1 MLNPYNISDIENYYL
16 IARNYIHNLRLSSDD
31 NKYIKKQLKK
41 NKTYQQ
47 SDIDKKKK
55 LYHDFISW
63 YENKYIQCPSK
74 LLNYNFFNFKDIY
87 STSINKRIAQSK
99 NLNETLNNVLFKI
112 ITDEYY
118 LPIDEEYTDIFKR
131 YPDFKQHLKVY
142 LLSSLYYDLYSVPL
156 SRNTFSINKLS
167 NSSLTSIFIRE
178 QNLRENLSKTYLFP
192 YFKLSCKTNDTTQ
205 KVLCYNSQ
213 NIFDS
218 LSLDILFPIF
228 FVAEQSIY
236 PLDKK
241 YFYVRAHKNT
251 SRKPLEQY
259 NYNDFIDLLKSLQS
273 VLIENQS
280 SINAMPFNTPE
291 IIKRFFN
298 HQIAEFILKANFITY
313 VSAYSPIIRLKN
325 SSKENLV
332 HEFFIDYI
340 IPLIIK
346 LSKIPLPIYRKNL
359 FDMLLRDIIID
370 IDIFGKNNDAE
381 GFYKKYSIIK
391 MTSIPLINET
401 LDIISSILKES
412 LHAFYREI
420 INNNV
425 KIEQE
430 KMESLFIKEIQRLD
444 YVLFSN
450 YNNYVVPKQWF
461 DIVANFYKD
470 KNLYCY
476 DLLSDKK
483 YIENECIKEN
493 STIEEKFFIEK
504 TANNFSQMFIITNLA
519 YNYGANPASNN
530 EYLNHTIY
538 FLDKRFEST
547 SLLTLFEEFLAET
560 EKNR

>member
-1 MLNPYNISDIENYYL
+1 MLNPYNIENIENYYL
-16 IARNYIHNLRLSSDD
+16 IARNYVHNLRLSTDD
-31 NKYIKKQLKK
+31 ITYIKKQLKNNNFYK
-41 NKTYQQ
+41 QSNTNKQN
-47 SDIDKKKK
+47 K
-55 LYHDFISW
+55 LYDNFILW
-63 YENKYIQCPSK
+63 HKNKYIKNPSK
-74 LLNYNFFNFKDIY
+74 LLNYNQSNFKNKY
-87 STSINKRIAQSK
+87 SKAINNRINQSK
-99 NLNETLNNVLFKI
+99 SLNNTLNNVLFKI
-112 ITDEYY
+112 TTDEYY
-118 LPIDEEYTDIFKR
+118 LPIDEDYVNIFNC
-131 YPDFKQHLKVY
+131 YPDFEQHLKIY
-142 LLSSLYYDLYSVPL
+142 LLSSLYYDLYSVSL
-156 SRNTFSINKLS
+156 NRNSFSINKLLDT
-167 NSSLTSIFIRE
+167 SLIPIRE
-178 QNLRENLSKTYLFP
+178 QNLYENLPKTYLFP
-192 YFKLSCKTNDTTQ
+192 YFKLSYDTKDITQ
-205 KVLCYNSQ
+205 KILCYNSQ
-213 NIFDS
+213 NIFDL
-218 LSLDILFPIF
+218 LSLDILFSIF
-228 FVAEQSIY
+228 FVTEQSIY
-236 PLDKK
+236 PLNKK

-251 SRKPLEQY
+251 NRKPLEQY
-259 NYNDFIDLLKSLQS
+259 NYNDFINLLKNLYS
-273 VLIENQS
+273 VLIKNQPS
-280 SINAMPFNTPE
+280 SNSMPFNTPE
-291 IIKRFFN
+291 IIKKFFN
-298 HQIAEFILKANFITY
+298 QQIAEFILKANFITY
-313 VSAYSPIIRLKN
+313 ISFYCPIIRLKN
-325 SSKENLV
+325 SSKKNLV
-332 HEFFIDYI
+332 HEFFINYI

-519 YNYGANPASNN
+519 YNYGANPASDNK
-530 EYLNHTIY
+530 YLNHTIY
-538 FLDKRFEST
+538 FLDKRFEPT
-547 SLLTLFEEFLAET
+547 SLLNLFEEFLAET
-560 EKNR
+560 EKDK

>member
-1 MLNPYNISDIENYYL
+1 M
-16 IARNYIHNLRLSSDD
+16 
-31 NKYIKKQLKK
+31 
-41 NKTYQQ
+41 
-47 SDIDKKKK
+47 
-55 LYHDFISW
+55 
-63 YENKYIQCPSK
+63 
-74 LLNYNFFNFKDIY
+74 
-87 STSINKRIAQSK
+87 
-99 NLNETLNNVLFKI
+99 
-112 ITDEYY
+112 
-118 LPIDEEYTDIFKR
+118 
-131 YPDFKQHLKVY
+131 
-142 LLSSLYYDLYSVPL
+142 
-156 SRNTFSINKLS
+156 
-167 NSSLTSIFIRE
+167 
-178 QNLRENLSKTYLFP
+178 
-192 YFKLSCKTNDTTQ
+192 
-205 KVLCYNSQ
+205 
-213 NIFDS
+213 
-218 LSLDILFPIF
+218 
-228 FVAEQSIY
+228 
-236 PLDKK
+236 
-241 YFYVRAHKNT
+241 
-251 SRKPLEQY
+251 
-259 NYNDFIDLLKSLQS
+259 LLK
-273 VLIENQS
+273 
-280 SINAMPFNTPE
+280 
-291 IIKRFFN
+291 
-298 HQIAEFILKANFITY
+298 
-313 VSAYSPIIRLKN
+313 
-325 SSKENLV
+325 
-332 HEFFIDYI
+332 
-340 IPLIIK
+340 
-346 LSKIPLPIYRKNL
+346 
-359 FDMLLRDIIID
+359 DIIID
-370 IDIFGKNNDAE
+370 IKSFGKNNEAE